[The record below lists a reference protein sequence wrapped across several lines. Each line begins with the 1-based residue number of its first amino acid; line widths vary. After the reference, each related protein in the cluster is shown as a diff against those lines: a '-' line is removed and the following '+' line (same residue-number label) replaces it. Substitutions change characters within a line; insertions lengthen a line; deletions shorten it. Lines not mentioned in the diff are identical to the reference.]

1 MTKIKYSE
9 DELRE
14 IIFEEIRDEDPISFE
29 NKSEESLDQMIE
41 ERLADMKGG
50 K

>member
-9 DELRE
+9 QELRE
-14 IIFEEIRDEDPISFE
+14 IIFKEIRDEDPVSFE
-29 NKSEESLDQMIE
+29 SISEESLDQMVE